1 MKLIYLDY
9 QIDPKVISD
18 SQFEKSVDE
27 LRRQVVNASGSL
39 KEERFLTV
47 LNDFR
52 EGTSQKDSRVN
63 RVKHFYYAEMFEN
76 AVVNDDE
83 ELLILT
89 YFSYQNPTEYMETI
103 KTDPDLGNHGTL
115 ENFLESFN
123 ENLGDLEVIDEDT
136 IELGYDYT
144 AGYEIITL
152 TRQ

>member
-1 MKLIYLDY
+1 MIYINYYLD
-9 QIDPKVISD
+9 PRVISD

-76 AVVNDDE
+76 TVVNDDE